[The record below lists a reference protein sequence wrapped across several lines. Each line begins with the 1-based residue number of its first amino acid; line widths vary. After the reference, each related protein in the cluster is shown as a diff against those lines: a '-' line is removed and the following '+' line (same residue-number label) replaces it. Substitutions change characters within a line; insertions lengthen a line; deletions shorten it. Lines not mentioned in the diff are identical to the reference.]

1 MNISD
6 LSAGSYGENLIST
19 YFHFHFQ
26 EKQAN
31 LDQNYYQNIC
41 SCAQTGF
48 YNDCRRH
55 SKQYWLP
62 KRDAKGQ
69 SSLDYWNNMEG
80 KKQNKNRHFRKL
92 TVQFWIIVHIPGLVP
107 AMRATSPTYQRP
119 INMIWNATMK
129 RTEEKYIVRKSER
142 FMRISTPI
150 DWKLGRWYRDAKQ
163 IQATYLQSCNM
174 TIWVVCL
181 TINIELLWS
190 TETEP
195 KNLKLSYE
203 EAWNRKHTSG

>member
-31 LDQNYYQNIC
+31 LDQNYYQKIW
-41 SCAQTGF
+41 SRAQTGF

-62 KRDAKGQ
+62 ERDAIFIGLLEQ
-69 SSLDYWNNMEG
+69 YGRG
-80 KKQNKNRHFRKL
+80 KTKTKIDILIRKL

-119 INMIWNATMK
+119 INMIWNAIMK
-129 RTEEKYIVRKSER
+129 RTEEKYIIRKSER

-195 KNLKLSYE
+195 KNLILSYE